1 MLSIIDEILNEF
13 YQRNYWGYSLPNYL
27 SAAHNAHPNYA
38 GYLDDKPNPI
48 STIVQVIVGGL
59 VYVLLSAITK
69 DEVFLEML
77 DKGLKMLR
85 IRRK

>member
-1 MLSIIDEILNEF
+1 MKM
-13 YQRNYWGYSLPNYL
+13 
-27 SAAHNAHPNYA
+27 AALIPCAIKYFLFS
-38 GYLDDKPNPI
+38 GIMYGVIVLITMQLKPSPI

-59 VYVLLSAITK
+59 VYVLLSAITR
-69 DEVFLEML
+69 DEVFLERL

>member
-1 MLSIIDEILNEF
+1 MYGVIVLITTQLN
-13 YQRNYWGYSLPNYL
+13 
-27 SAAHNAHPNYA
+27 
-38 GYLDDKPNPI
+38 PNPI

-59 VYVLLSAITK
+59 VYVLLSAITR

>member
-1 MLSIIDEILNEF
+1 MAALIPCAIKYFL
-13 YQRNYWGYSLPNYL
+13 L
-27 SAAHNAHPNYA
+27 SAIMYGVIVLITTQLKH
-38 GYLDDKPNPI
+38 NPI

-59 VYVLLSAITK
+59 VYVLLSAITR

>member
-1 MLSIIDEILNEF
+1 MKIAL
-13 YQRNYWGYSLPNYL
+13 
-27 SAAHNAHPNYA
+27 
-38 GYLDDKPNPI
+38 
-48 STIVQVIVGGL
+48 
-59 VYVLLSAITK
+59 LLSAITR